1 MTIDTWLNRMPLEAQ
16 VGQVMAVG
24 FAGLALTPE
33 LETLLEQ
40 VKPGGIV
47 LFARNVESPRQ
58 LAQLVADLQKTS
70 RAAGSPGLFIS
81 IDQEGGRVA
90 RLRAQAGF
98 AEFPSARSVGASPN
112 PAGTARE
119 IARAMAVEMKAAGI
133 NMDLAPVLDVDNN
146 PSNPVI
152 ADRSFSSDPARVAA
166 CGVAFIEALQAEG
179 IMAVGK
185 HFPGHG
191 DTNVDS
197 HIALPVVPHDRERLE
212 RVEFVPFRAAIAAGV
227 AGIMSA
233 HISFPAI
240 EPTPGLAA
248 TLSHRV
254 MTELLR
260 DELNFK
266 GLRITDSLEMGA
278 LATSGYPAP
287 IAAGM
292 SLNAGADLLLLNCG
306 YDVTS
311 QVHATLVDGVRRG
324 EISPGRLDEALHR
337 VLQAKER
344 FRILER

>member
-1 MTIDTWLNRMPLEAQ
+1 MTIDARVARMTVEEQ

-33 LETLLEQ
+33 LETLIEQ
-40 VKPGGIV
+40 VKPGGLV
-47 LFARNVESPRQ
+47 LFARNVESPSQ
-58 LAQLVADLQKTS
+58 LAQLVADLQRTA
-70 RAAGSPGLFIS
+70 RGAGSPGLFIS

-90 RLRAQAGF
+90 RLRAQTGF
-98 AEFPSARSVGASPN
+98 TEFPSARSVGASPD
-112 PAGTARE
+112 PEGTARK

-146 PSNPVI
+146 PDNPVI

-166 CGVAFIEALQAEG
+166 CGVAFIKALQAEG

-197 HIALPVVPHDRERLE
+197 HVALPVVPHDRARLE
-212 RVEFVPFRAAIAAGV
+212 QIEFVPFRAAIAAGV

-248 TLSHRV
+248 TLSYRV
-254 MTELLR
+254 MTGLVR
-260 DELNFK
+260 DELNFQ
-266 GLRITDSLEMGA
+266 GLRMTDSLEMGA
-278 LATSGYPAP
+278 LATGGYPAP
-287 IAAGM
+287 VAAAM
-292 SLNAGADLLLLNCG
+292 ALNAGADVLLLNCG
-306 YDVTS
+306 DEMTRK
-311 QVHATLVDGVRRG
+311 VHATLVEQVRRG
-324 EISPGRLDEALHR
+324 EISRARLDEALHR
-337 VLQAKER
+337 VLQTKER
-344 FRILER
+344 FGIL